1 MSDHQTYLEL
11 ADWRRRIAELYAE
24 VRRLAETDAAN
35 ACFQWRI
42 AREWLYRR
50 HPQSP
55 IPAEVR
61 PAFRALHFPYDPAL
75 RFTLPI
81 LPALDTEDDAGVSIA
96 PRTPDEGA
104 AAEPALHADQVPTSL
119 GGAMRTRPAGCV
131 DVPFPQGA
139 RRLALFWLPDYAG
152 GLLLAFGDRTNG
164 HQTYGGGRYVL
175 DTAKSADLGGDPA
188 AGTIVVDFN
197 FAYQPSCSFDPRWA
211 CPLPPPENRLDL
223 AVLAGEYLAEASA

>member
-1 MSDHQTYLEL
+1 MSMSYHRTYLEL

-24 VRRLAETDAAN
+24 VRRIAELDPAA
-35 ACFQWRI
+35 ACHQWRI

-55 IPAEVR
+55 LPLEAR
-61 PAFRALHFPYDPAL
+61 SAFRALHFPYDPTL
-75 RFTLPI
+75 RFTLPV
-81 LPALDTEDDAGVSIA
+81 LPAGDAHVARGIDDIETDGECS
-96 PRTPDEGA
+96 G
-104 AAEPALHADQVPTSL
+104 LDQVPSSRGDDL
-119 GGAMRTRPAGCV
+119 GVRPAGWIE
-131 DVPFPQGA
+131 VPFPEGA

-164 HQTYGGGRYVL
+164 HQTYGGGRYLL
-175 DTAKSADLGGDPA
+175 DSAKGADLGGDPA
-188 AGTIVVDFN
+188 EGTIVVDFN

-211 CPLPPPENRLDL
+211 CPLPPPENRIDL